1 MSDEQRR
8 AEGTKASRLR
18 RFAGKDPTSVT
29 GLITLSA
36 FCAWMLSPPRAAQSE
51 TICQSLAVK
60 YSENP
65 DAARNHELR
74 ALAAC
79 IEVLLAE
86 RTGLGSAARTD
97 GQSRAARLPARPP
110 TRITRE
116 QRNKVS
122 VGPAFDPDAQI
133 EYLCLEP
140 RDFVGLD
147 RRGARV
153 EIRVNKFPGRDRY

>member
-8 AEGTKASRLR
+8 AEGAKASPLR
-18 RFAGKDPTSVT
+18 RFAGTDPAFLT
-29 GLITLSA
+29 GLITLCV
-36 FCAWMLSPPRAAQSE
+36 FCAWTLSPPRAAASE
-51 TICQSLAVK
+51 TICQSLAAK

-65 DAARNHELR
+65 GTARNHELR

-86 RTGLGSAARTD
+86 RTGLGSAARIS
-97 GQSRAARLPARPP
+97 GQPRTAGLPTKPP

-116 QRNKVS
+116 QTNKVS

-133 EYLCLEP
+133 EDPCLEP
-140 RDFVGLD
+140 SDFIGLD

-153 EIRVNKFPGRDRY
+153 EIRVNKFPGRN